1 MVEAPSTPPHGP
13 PGAYGAGEASFTLDP
28 ELIRQRKLA
37 RQRRVD
43 TLQIPAMRALGFLVL
58 SLMVLLHD
66 SGGVH
71 DAGDRRHLGLVAL
84 NLGYGLLSWPL
95 VWWGAGRLGRIN
107 LGFVF
112 LHVDVLVWLVVLSHL
127 EETHLLFACLL
138 LVRVADQ
145 VAYGASRAFYFNNVI
160 ALAYLGYTGGL
171 YLLDPAGSQWS
182 QRLALAAVLYVV
194 GSYLAYTG
202 TVSEQLRR
210 RNREA
215 VRTARQL
222 VQTLAYKTFELE
234 AQTQELEQ
242 AREGAEQASAAKSQF
257 LARMSHEIR
266 TPMTGILGTTELLQ
280 GTTLDPAQRQLVLT
294 AHRSGE
300 ALLALIDDVLDLAR
314 IEAGKSTLRE
324 TRFDLGQLVDEVTA
338 LMATPALQKGIG
350 LHGVMPEGLRVAV
363 RGDAVKLRQIL
374 MNLIGNAIKFTERG
388 SVTLGVRQAAP
399 AGDAV
404 VAEGAAV
411 LDDALLLHFEVRDTG
426 IGIEPEALAHIFD
439 PFTQADGSTSR
450 RYGGSGLGLAIVR
463 ELVGLMGGE
472 VEVES
477 QPGQGSS
484 FRVTLTLQRVP
495 PPSAPM
501 RWVEPQAA
509 SAAAWSPTL
518 RATPPAGPPAR
529 TPASEAPPL
538 PRQQQPEQQ
547 PPSPRQSPLA
557 HAPWP
562 APAASAPSASTPA
575 SVSPPG
581 GTAQAAEPAHGLAA
595 VVPDAPQEGTPWR
608 GAAPATPDRAV
619 EVLLAE
625 DNAVNQM
632 MLRAMLEQLGCR
644 VTIVADGAAAVDAVT
659 GSRYDLVF
667 MDCHMPGMDGF
678 EATRRIRSAEAR
690 VPARY
695 TPIVALTAA
704 VLPEDREACLHA
716 GMDDFVSKPVH
727 MTQLGAVIERW
738 AVSDRQRPGP

>member
-1 MVEAPSTPPHGP
+1 MYMVEAPSTPPFAP
-13 PGAYGAGEASFTLDP
+13 PGAYGAGDASFTLDP

-58 SLMVLLHD
+58 SLTVLLHETPD
-66 SGGVH
+66 GH
-71 DAGDRRHLGLVAL
+71 TAIDRSHLLLFAL

-95 VWWGAGRLGRIN
+95 VWLGDGRLGRVN

-112 LHVDVLVWLVVLSHL
+112 LHLDVLVWLVVLYHL
-127 EETHLLFACLL
+127 EETHLLFACFL

-182 QRLALAAVLYVV
+182 QRLGLAAVLYLV
-194 GSYLAYTG
+194 GCYLAYTG

-242 AREGAEQASAAKSQF
+242 ARQAAEQASAAKSQF

-280 GTTLDPAQRQLVLT
+280 RTTLDPAQRQLVLT

-350 LHGVMPEGLRVAV
+350 LHGVMPEGLRLAV

-388 SVTLGVRQAAP
+388 SVTLGVRQATP
-399 AGDAV
+399 ADGAV
-404 VAEGAAV
+404 VAEGAAA
-411 LDDALLLHFEVRDTG
+411 LDDALVLHFEVRDTG

-472 VEVES
+472 VAVES

-495 PPSAPM
+495 PSNAPM
-501 RWVEPQAA
+501 RWVEPRAA

-518 RATPPAGPPAR
+518 RAAPPASPPTR
-529 TPASEAPPL
+529 SPAGEA
-538 PRQQQPEQQ
+538 
-547 PPSPRQSPLA
+547 PPSPRQQQLEQQPQSQLQPPRRSPL
-557 HAPWP
+557 PSP
-562 APAASAPSASTPA
+562 LSASASASASALEAGEVPA
-575 SVSPPG
+575 
-581 GTAQAAEPAHGLAA
+581 T
-595 VVPDAPQEGTPWR
+595 
-608 GAAPATPDRAV
+608 AAPAEALPALVADGPRAGPPGESAVPAAPDRAV
-619 EVLLAE
+619 DVLLAE

-644 VTIVADGAAAVDAVT
+644 VTIVADGAAAVEAAM

-690 VPARY
+690 LPPRY

-704 VLPEDREACLHA
+704 VLQEDREACLHA
-716 GMDDFVSKPVH
+716 GMDDFVSKPVQ

-738 AVSDRQRPGP
+738 AVSARLSPRR